1 MLRPTRTSNV
11 DARWPGN
18 GGVLDLVVCE
28 QVATRRHGGM
38 APRLGESGGY
48 TAIRFLRAS
57 DIAALGGD
65 GLHVLAALR
74 CRRANRGPVKG
85 GWPIAAGECGSGGGR
100 RKGDEQCGDKFGL
113 HGRNSLKRCSLKCI
127 CLSERRER

>member
-38 APRLGESGGY
+38 APRLGESGDY

-85 GWPIAAGECGSGGGR
+85 GRPITAGESGSGDGGR
-100 RKGDEQCGDKFGL
+100 NGDEQCDDKFGL
-113 HGRNSLKRCSLKCI
+113 HDRKFS
-127 CLSERRER
+127 